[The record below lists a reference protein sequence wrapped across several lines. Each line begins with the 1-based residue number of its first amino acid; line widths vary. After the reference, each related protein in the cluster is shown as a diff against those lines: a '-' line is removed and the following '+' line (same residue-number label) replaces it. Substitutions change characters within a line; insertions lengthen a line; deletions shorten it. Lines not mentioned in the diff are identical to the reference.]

1 MSETET
7 VQGAR
12 DRAGRVVV
20 RRHAEVVAA
29 AQDPGLF
36 SSAASAHLQVPNGLD
51 GAEHARARRLLDPF
65 FTPDELAWL
74 APVLDDLAAGLVD
87 DVAGGP
93 FDAVE
98 LGARYA
104 VRAQSAWLGWPADLE
119 PELLDWVAENRAA
132 TRSGDRAWTGRVA
145 ARFDRIVRGLLDA
158 RRAGATAGPV
168 PGAPEAGSTVGAVP
182 GPAAAGSDDGSGPDV
197 TARLLAQHDDGRP
210 AWTDEELVSILR
222 NWTGGDLSSLALCAG
237 VVVHWLAE
245 HPGHQHHLRDAP
257 DPALD
262 AAVDEIL
269 RLDDPFVSNRRVAT
283 RDTVVA
289 GCPVAA
295 GEQVVLDWREAN
307 RDPEAFDDPGAYD
320 PEGHADRNLVY
331 GTGPHV
337 CPGRPLATLEL
348 RVLVRRL
355 LRAGTVVH
363 DAARSAER
371 ETAPVAGF
379 RTVPVRVVAAP

>member
-1 MSETET
+1 MSDTET
-7 VQGAR
+7 VQGTR
-12 DRAGRVVV
+12 DAAGRVVV

-51 GAEHARARRLLDPF
+51 GAEHARSRRLLDPF
-65 FTPDELAWL
+65 FAPDELAWL
-74 APVLDDLAAGLVD
+74 GPVLDDLAAGLVD
-87 DVAGGP
+87 GVAGGT

-104 VRAQSAWLGWPADLE
+104 VRGQSAWLGWPADLE

-145 ARFDRIVRGLLDA
+145 ERFDRIVRGLLDA
-158 RRAGATAGPV
+158 RRAGTTGGSAGD
-168 PGAPEAGSTVGAVP
+168 A
-182 GPAAAGSDDGSGPDV
+182 DV
-197 TARLLAQHDDGRP
+197 TARLLAQRDDGGGQ
-210 AWTDEELVSILR
+210 AWSDEELVSILR

-245 HPGHQHHLRDAP
+245 HPEHQHHLRDAP

-307 RDPEAFDDPGAYD
+307 RDADAFGDPGAYD

-348 RVLVRRL
+348 RAFVRSL

-363 DAARSAER
+363 DDARPAER

-379 RTVPVRVVAAP
+379 RTVPVRVVAPAA

>member
-7 VQGAR
+7 AQGTR

-29 AQDPGLF
+29 AQDPVLF

-65 FTPDELAWL
+65 FAPDELAWL

-119 PELLDWVAENRAA
+119 AELLDWVAENRAA

-158 RRAGATAGPV
+158 RRAGATV
-168 PGAPEAGSTVGAVP
+168 
-182 GPAAAGSDDGSGPDV
+182 GPAPTGPERDPATGPDV

-237 VVVHWLAE
+237 VVVHWLTE
-245 HPGHQHHLRDAP
+245 HPEHQRHLRDAP
-257 DPALD
+257 DAALD

-295 GEQVVLDWREAN
+295 GEQVVLDWRAAN
-307 RDPEAFDDPGAYD
+307 RDPEAFDDPAAYD

-363 DAARSAER
+363 DDARPAER

-379 RTVPVRVVAAP
+379 RTVPVRVVAAR

>member
-1 MSETET
+1 MSETGT

-20 RRHAEVVAA
+20 VRHAEVVAA

-51 GAEHARARRLLDPF
+51 GAAHARARRLLDPF
-65 FTPDELAWL
+65 FAPDELAWL
-74 APVLDDLAAGLVD
+74 GPVLDDLAVGLVD
-87 DVAGGP
+87 DVAGGA

-158 RRAGATAGPV
+158 RRAGATGGSAPAGP
-168 PGAPEAGSTVGAVP
+168 EHD
-182 GPAAAGSDDGSGPDV
+182 PATETDSPDV
-197 TARLLAQHDDGRP
+197 TARLLAQRDDDRP

-307 RDPEAFDDPGAYD
+307 RDPAAFDDPAAYD

-363 DAARSAER
+363 DDARPAER

-379 RTVPVRVVAAP
+379 RTVPVRVVG

>member
-1 MSETET
+1 M
-7 VQGAR
+7 R

-20 RRHAEVVAA
+20 RRHAEAVAA
-29 AQDPGLF
+29 AQDPVLF

-65 FTPDELAWL
+65 FAPDELAWL

-104 VRAQSAWLGWPADLE
+104 VRAQSAWLGWPAELE

-145 ARFDRIVRGLLDA
+145 ARFDRIVRGLLAA
-158 RRAGATAGPV
+158 RRAGATAGPE
-168 PGAPEAGSTVGAVP
+168 PE
-182 GPAAAGSDDGSGPDV
+182 PAAGPDV
-197 TARLLAQHDDGRP
+197 TARLLAQRDDGRP

-269 RLDDPFVSNRRVAT
+269 RIDDPFVSNRRVAT

-307 RDPEAFDDPGAYD
+307 RDPDAFDDPAAYD

-363 DAARSAER
+363 DDARPAER

-379 RTVPVRVVAAP
+379 RTVPVRVVAAR

>member
-1 MSETET
+1 MSDTQT
-7 VQGAR
+7 VQGTR
-12 DRAGRVVV
+12 DGAGRVVV

-51 GAEHARARRLLDPF
+51 GGAHARARRLLDPF
-65 FTPDELAWL
+65 FAPDELAWL
-74 APVLDDLAAGLVD
+74 GPVLDDLASGLVG
-87 DVAGGP
+87 DVGRGA

-145 ARFDRIVRGLLDA
+145 ARFDGIVRGLLDA
-158 RRAGATAGPV
+158 RRVGATARPASTGPEHDRAT
-168 PGAPEAGSTVGAVP
+168 GTE
-182 GPAAAGSDDGSGPDV
+182 GPDV
-197 TARLLAQHDDGRP
+197 TARLLAQRDDGRP

-245 HPGHQHHLRDAP
+245 HPEHQRHLRDAP

-283 RDTVVA
+283 RDTFVA

-307 RDPEAFDDPGAYD
+307 RDPDAFDDPGAYD

-363 DAARSAER
+363 DGARPAER
-371 ETAPVAGF
+371 ETAPLAGF
-379 RTVPVRVVAAP
+379 RTVPVRVVDPAR

>member
-1 MSETET
+1 VSDTET
-7 VQGAR
+7 VQGTR

-51 GAEHARARRLLDPF
+51 GAAHARARRLLDPF
-65 FTPDELAWL
+65 FAPDELAWL
-74 APVLDDLAAGLVD
+74 GPVLDDLAVGLVA
-87 DVAGGP
+87 DVAGGA

-119 PELLDWVAENRAA
+119 ADLLDWVAENRAA

-158 RRAGATAGPV
+158 RRAGATAGPATS
-168 PGAPEAGSTVGAVP
+168 GPER
-182 GPAAAGSDDGSGPDV
+182 DDASATGGPDV
-197 TARLLAQHDDGRP
+197 TARLLAQQDDDGP

-245 HPGHQHHLRDAP
+245 HPAHQHHLRDAP

-307 RDPEAFDDPGAYD
+307 RDREAFDDPGAYD

-363 DAARSAER
+363 DDARPAER